1 MYPFWMDKPKV
12 ENIYYCYDDNN
23 NLINKSS
30 TTGKAFIYYYEDNI
44 LYKIEVRDINKP
56 CFLDI
61 ISVEYEYNKNGF
73 HKIERFIK
81 NDSTTEKRY
90 DINDRIVGICMY
102 KSDNKQMVYYE
113 CIFEYD
119 IFGNRFKKCINDTLK
134 FKYSEV

>member
-1 MYPFWMDKPKV
+1 M
-12 ENIYYCYDDNN
+12 
-23 NLINKSS
+23 
-30 TTGKAFIYYYEDNI
+30 
-44 LYKIEVRDINKP
+44 RDINKP